1 MKAKKFNARKVRAN
15 ILKVYSQARPDE
27 RESGMYWYETAHNDA
42 RAIAERHGV
51 TVMQAGGVIAA
62 ISPGL
67 EWGLNL
73 IQANEFIGAF
83 KAKRKLPSVGAYGR
97 KNVAKALRIL
107 NGENP
112 YDVLPLTGPKVRA
125 FYYCIS
131 EPLTAESV
139 CIDRHARCLAY
150 YKVRDRSETSIVRP
164 AEFRRLAAVYVQLA
178 RELGLRPHQL
188 QAITW
193 VTWKRIVSEEVPF

>member
-1 MKAKKFNARKVRAN
+1 MKNKFNARKIKAN
-15 ILKVYSQARPDE
+15 ILKVYNQASDAE
-27 RESGMYWYETAHNDA
+27 RSAGMYWYETAHNDA
-42 RAIAERHGV
+42 RAIAEKNGV
-51 TVMQAGGVIAA
+51 TVQQACGVIAA

-73 IQANEFIGAF
+73 IQANEFVRAF
-83 KAKRKLPSVGAYGR
+83 KAKRKLPQVGVYGQ
-97 KNVAKALRIL
+97 KNVIKAKRIL
-107 NGENP
+107 QGENP

-150 YKVRDRSETSIVRP
+150 YKLSDRTATSIVRP
-164 AEFRRLAAVYVQLA
+164 AEFRRLAAVYAQLA
-178 RELGLRPHQL
+178 SELGLRPHQL